1 MSERPEG
8 PPPESGGGM
17 DAESF
22 RLLLATIRQFVR
34 ERLIPA
40 EAEIDATDQVPA
52 ELVQAMREMGLY
64 GLTVPEA
71 YGGAGLDVEQMVHAF
86 LELCYA
92 APVFRSLVGI
102 NNGLV
107 SWSLNVMGTEAQRAR
122 YLPVLAAGTTV
133 GAFCLTEPDSGS
145 DAGSLTTSAQ
155 PDGDHFVLRGTKR
168 YITNAP
174 EAGVFLVFAR
184 TDPATRNARGIS
196 AFIVDRETPGLRV
209 GPAERKMGQRGAHV
223 SDVSFDECRVPASAL
238 LGPLHRG
245 FSIAMRALDR
255 GRMQIAAMCVA
266 LAERLIDESMRYAT
280 ARVQFGVPIIEHQ
293 LVQAMIADSKAEAY
307 AARCMVLDVAR
318 RAAEGANVSLE
329 ASCAKMF
336 ASEMVGRVADR
347 AVQIHGGAGYI
358 APCVAERLYRDVRIF
373 RLYEGTTQIQQLIIA
388 RALMREHARGT

>member
-1 MSERPEG
+1 
-8 PPPESGGGM
+8 
-17 DAESF
+17 
-22 RLLLATIRQFVR
+22 
-34 ERLIPA
+34 
-40 EAEIDATDQVPA
+40 
-52 ELVQAMREMGLY
+52 
-64 GLTVPEA
+64 
-71 YGGAGLDVEQMVHAF
+71 
-86 LELCYA
+86 
-92 APVFRSLVGI
+92 
-102 NNGLV
+102 
-107 SWSLNVMGTEAQRAR
+107 
-122 YLPVLAAGTTV
+122 VLAAGTTV

-280 ARVQFGVPIIEHQ
+280 TRVQFGVPIIEHQ

-318 RAAEGANVSLE
+318 RAAGGASVSLE